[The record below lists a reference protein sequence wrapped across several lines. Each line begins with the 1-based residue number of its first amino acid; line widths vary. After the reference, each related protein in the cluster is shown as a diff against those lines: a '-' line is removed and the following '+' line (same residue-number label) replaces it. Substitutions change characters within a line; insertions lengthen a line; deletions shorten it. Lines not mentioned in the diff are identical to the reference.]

1 MKRTNKLTLLALF
14 VSLSAAGGLI
24 KVPAVVGSVA
34 LDSLAALLAASII
47 GGGFGAVTAMF
58 GHLISSLLAGFPLG
72 PLHLL
77 IAAEMAGAVWLFGV
91 MFKKSPV
98 IAAGLFFI
106 INSFIAPLPFILMI
120 SKEFYFSILP
130 SLCIGSFLNLTIAH
144 FAYPPLNRYFQE
156 KVRRPS

>member
-24 KVPAVVGSVA
+24 KIPAVVGSVA

-77 IAAEMAGAVWLFGV
+77 IAVEMAGAVWLFGV
-91 MFKKSPV
+91 IFKQSPV

-106 INSFIAPLPFILMI
+106 LNAFIAPFPFIFII

-130 SLCIGSFLNLTIAH
+130 SLCIGAFLNLTIAH
-144 FAYPPLNRYFQE
+144 FAYPPLNRFFQA
-156 KVRRPS
+156 KVRRQS